1 MTGKAGMTARSW
13 HRGARA
19 AVVAGI
25 AMAALAGAGLVWG
38 VPSASAATVDTAAWY
53 VLVNRQSGKAL
64 DVYDRATADGAR
76 VTQWTRNN
84 GAWQQWQF
92 VDSGAGHYRLRSRHS
107 GKVLERLDE
116 WKGLEH
122 PPDELLII
130 VTDWILGRMAD
141 PMVGARRA
149 TEFDDLWFAIIP
161 GTNNGTDMVTCTYW
175 IDATNKVARCSFYGN
190 QSPPFGPP

>member
-1 MTGKAGMTARSW
+1 MRTCWPTATPPAPERLIP
-13 HRGARA
+13 ADPPP
-19 AVVAGI
+19 
-25 AMAALAGAGLVWG
+25 VWTLEG
-38 VPSASAATVDTAAWY
+38 
-53 VLVNRQSGKAL
+53 
-64 DVYDRATADGAR
+64 
-76 VTQWTRNN
+76 
-84 GAWQQWQF
+84 F
-92 VDSGAGHYRLRSRHS
+92 
-107 GKVLERLDE
+107 LERLDE